1 MQKELDV
8 QVEVTQSFDTTRQGI
23 KTELNKAIDSQKAI
37 VVNKTGESTPI
48 AIDEA
53 NQQIGDTL
61 QKVGVLVDMISG
73 GLSVPTTGVGGTIGA
88 SLSPALSYEIG
99 QYFKEEGKEG
109 SAQHILAHAILGA
122 ISARAAGNDALN
134 AAIGAGE

>member
-1 MQKELDV
+1 MEKELDV
-8 QVEVTQSFDTTRQGI
+8 QVKVTQSFDTTRQGI

-37 VVNKTGESTPI
+37 VANKTGESTLA

-53 NQQIGDTL
+53 NQQIDTL

-73 GLSVPTTGVGGTIGA
+73 GLSVPTTSVGGTIAA

-109 SAQHILAHAILGA
+109 SAQHILAHFITAEKPEIEGKENLF
-122 ISARAAGNDALN
+122 SN
-134 AAIGAGE
+134 